1 MHEIV
6 IMYLCFNFA
15 ICEHILLG
23 PTPSKRKCRQHTDF
37 EKKVQQMHQQQ
48 EMNGIYLG
56 TILPIQSAP
65 LQLCISSIKQGLLY
79 NKCCLNFCYQLP
91 TPANYLLQRFITKPN
106 WQILGSML

>member
-37 EKKVQQMHQQQ
+37 EKKSPTNASTTGD
-48 EMNGIYLG
+48 EWDISGDDIANSICPL
-56 TILPIQSAP
+56 TIVHFQHKA
-65 LQLCISSIKQGLLY
+65 
-79 NKCCLNFCYQLP
+79 
-91 TPANYLLQRFITKPN
+91 RFAV
-106 WQILGSML
+106 